1 MLAGGTQPPLRSETT
16 EDMLRNFVVRPASVE
31 LNGLDVHSPIQMFI
45 AHWPKPRIVRAAVV
59 NVGISHD
66 VNG

>member
-45 AHWPKPRIVRAAVV
+45 AHCLK
-59 NVGISHD
+59 
-66 VNG
+66 